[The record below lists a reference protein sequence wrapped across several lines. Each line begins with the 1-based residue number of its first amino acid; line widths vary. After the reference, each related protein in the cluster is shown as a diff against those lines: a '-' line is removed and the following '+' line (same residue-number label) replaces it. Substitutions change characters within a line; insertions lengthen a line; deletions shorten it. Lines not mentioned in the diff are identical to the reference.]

1 MLRFNRLKNFRAL
14 GAVDS
19 AICHRTRVAIKC
31 PDAIFTVWKNE
42 PADRA
47 REVKSSATLLPT
59 STLMAA
65 CLAQTLDFQRR
76 SPAGFVGPVA
86 ITTEAVFF
94 SELVLMQVGGS
105 TDSGKCL

>member
-19 AICHRTRVAIKC
+19 AICRRTRVAIKC

-59 STLMAA
+59 STPMAA
-65 CLAQTLDFQRR
+65 CLAQTLDYQRR
-76 SPAGFVGPVA
+76 SPEGFAGPVL
-86 ITTEAVFF
+86 IVREADFF
-94 SELVLMQVGGS
+94 SELVLMQVSGS
-105 TDSGKCL
+105 PNSGKCL